1 MPQQAQELMEID
13 GNAMDQAI
21 QVLSSIKVLSVT
33 KS

>member
-1 MPQQAQELMEID
+1 MEID